1 MKGAVGGSWRGWET
15 ISSLAV
21 WKKWEWLEGRSPAFR
36 PGEDLWQRDGM
47 IVCEGVLEP
56 CGFIGVDVQAFLGL
70 GPGCSTGCQH
80 IDHETEHLIK
90 ANMGLWV
97 FTQ

>member
-1 MKGAVGGSWRGWET
+1 
-15 ISSLAV
+15 
-21 WKKWEWLEGRSPAFR
+21 
-36 PGEDLWQRDGM
+36 M